1 MLKIYVT
8 NLSLYNAGIL
18 HGEWID
24 LPCDKTELDKKCNE
38 ISRNGKDELFITD
51 YETDLEISKDEF
63 ANINALNEFTE
74 DFEGLDEWQQE
85 TVKALLEYGYNI
97 DEVIDKSEYCTL
109 YEGMDFYDLAE
120 ELINECYSVPEGLEN
135 YIDYE
140 KFGRDLEYSGEYAE
154 VSNGI
159 LYLGY

>member
-18 HGEWID
+18 QGEWID
-24 LPCDKTELDKKCNE
+24 LPCDKAELEEKCNK
-38 ISRNGKDELFITD
+38 ISRNGNDEIFITD
-51 YETDLEISKDEF
+51 YETDLEVNKDEF
-63 ANINALNEFTE
+63 ADINALNEFAE
-74 DFEGLDEWQQE
+74 DFEGLDGWQQE
-85 TVKALLEYGYNI
+85 TVEALLEYGYNI
-97 DEVIDKSEYCTL
+97 DEVIDKSENCTL
-109 YEGMDFYDLAE
+109 YENMDFYDLAE
-120 ELINECYSVPEGLEN
+120 ELINNCYSVPEGLEY

-140 KFGRDLEYSGEYAE
+140 KYARDLEYSGEYAE